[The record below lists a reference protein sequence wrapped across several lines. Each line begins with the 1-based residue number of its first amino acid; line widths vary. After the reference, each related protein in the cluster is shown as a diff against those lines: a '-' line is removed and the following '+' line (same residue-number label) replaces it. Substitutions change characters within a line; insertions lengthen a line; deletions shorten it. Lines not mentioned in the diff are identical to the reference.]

1 MSEVI
6 KKVGINK
13 SENRAV
19 AVSDEP
25 KTKPSIGIAF
35 GGGGIRGFAHM
46 AILEKF
52 KEYGIQADMVSG
64 TSIGSG
70 VAAMYAAG
78 RYGEEASRELL
89 NLDIMKMF
97 AMGSRGGFISGK
109 KYAKT
114 IVDFIGVKRFEDLPI
129 PVKIISVDL
138 VRWQKVIFSKGSLQT
153 AIQASSALPGAF
165 SPISYGDKLLVD
177 GGIID
182 NCPADILRRAGM
194 DIVIAID
201 LDYLNYDRPKNVVEV
216 VQRAID
222 IAVSNNRRAQNAD
235 IVIKPFE
242 KYVAALA
249 INKAE
254 VCYNCGKE
262 CIERDMPRVLE
273 VLCRWYEEHNLP
285 CPEEWKAGAA
295 QEQIA
300 E

>member
-1 MSEVI
+1 MSDAI
-6 KKVGINK
+6 KKVGIK
-13 SENRAV
+13 KVENAAV
-19 AVSDEP
+19 AGDEP
-25 KTKPSIGIAF
+25 KTRPTIGIAF

-52 KEYGIQADMVSG
+52 KEYGIKADMVSG

-70 VAAMYAAG
+70 VAAMCAAG
-78 RYGEEASRELL
+78 RYGEEASRQLL
-89 NLDIMKMF
+89 DLDIRKMF

-129 PVKIISVDL
+129 SVKIVSVDL

-182 NCPADILRRAGM
+182 NCPADILRRAGA

-222 IAVSNNRRAQNAD
+222 IAVSNNRRPQNAD

-254 VCYNCGKE
+254 VCYTCGKE
-262 CIERDMPRVLE
+262 CIERDMPQVLDT
-273 VLCRWYEEHNLP
+273 LCRWYEEHNLP
-285 CPEEWKAGAA
+285 CPEEWSADRA
-295 QEQIA
+295 QEQA

>member
-1 MSEVI
+1 MSDTVKKLGI
-6 KKVGINK
+6 KKVESKAAPN
-13 SENRAV
+13 EA
-19 AVSDEP
+19 A
-25 KTKPSIGIAF
+25 KTKPVIGIAF

-52 KEYGIQADMVSG
+52 KEYGIKADMVSG

-70 VAAMYAAG
+70 VAAMCAAG

-89 NLDIMKMF
+89 DVDIIKMF
-97 AMGSRGGFISGK
+97 AVGSRGGFISGK

-182 NCPADILRRAGM
+182 NCPADILRRAGA

-254 VCYNCGKE
+254 VCYECGRE
-262 CIERDMPRVLE
+262 CIERDMPLVLAA
-273 VLCRWYEEHNLP
+273 LCRWYDEHNLD
-285 CPEEWKAGAA
+285 CPEQWRRDAA
-295 QEQIA
+295 KEQLA

>member
-1 MSEVI
+1 MSDAI
-6 KKVGINK
+6 KKVGIK
-13 SENRAV
+13 KAENMAV
-19 AVSDEP
+19 AGNEP
-25 KTKPSIGIAF
+25 QKRPTIGIAF

-52 KEYGIQADMVSG
+52 KEYGIKADMVSG

-70 VAAMYAAG
+70 VAAMCAAG
-78 RYGEEASRELL
+78 RYGEEASRQLL
-89 NLDIMKMF
+89 DLDIKKMF

-109 KYAKT
+109 KYAKS

-222 IAVSNNRRAQNAD
+222 IAVSNNRRPQNAD

-249 INKAE
+249 INKAD
-254 VCYNCGKE
+254 VCYACGKE
-262 CIERDMPRVLE
+262 CIERDMPQVLE
-273 VLCRWYEEHNLP
+273 TLRRWYEEHNLP
-285 CPEEWKAGAA
+285 CPEEW
-295 QEQIA
+295 QVEPEPEPA